1 MSTPYNNNQEQEI
14 NYGSPSVYLSSRGSR
29 NYLPSNRTT
38 SKAAVSN
45 SNSSGLGSIFGKTK
59 DTIWGKSVPMMN
71 KDAGGF
77 YDTSF
82 WDASQ
87 WQKFGAKGGIIGDS
101 GQLYNADGSAFDV
114 SSIGGNLKGL
124 GSTTEGGLGGLLSN
138 ESLQTAGNIAENV
151 GKVFGM
157 YQAADD
163 IFGSGAKS
171 RKAAEKRLDEG
182 FKQNYAMNQMAM
194 DKFKED
200 KQERFKELAGRRMQ
214 GATTDQH
221 KKALQSYMEGGVQP
235 GSQPSS
241 EIGRASCR
249 ERVSSPV

>member
-14 NYGSPSVYLSSRGSR
+14 KYDSPSVYLAPRGSR
-29 NYLPSNRTT
+29 NYLSSNRTA

-45 SNSSGLGSIFGKTK
+45 SNSEGLGNLFSGVK
-59 DTIWGKSVPMMN
+59 DTLWGKSVPIMN

-77 YDTSF
+77 YNTDF

-87 WQKFGAKGGIIGDS
+87 WQKFGEEKGYVGDN

-114 SSIGGNLKGL
+114 SSIGGDVSKL

-138 ESLQTAGNIAENV
+138 ETLSKAGNIAGNV

-157 YQAADD
+157 YTAVDD

-171 RKAAEKRLDEG
+171 RKAAERRLEEG

-194 DKFKED
+194 DKFRED
-200 KQERFKELAGRRMQ
+200 NAHFKQQRADIT
-214 GATTDQH
+214 A
-221 KKALQSYMEGGVQP
+221 SYN
-235 GSQPSS
+235 
-241 EIGRASCR
+241 R
-249 ERVSSPV
+249 